1 MEELKALR
9 EWMQSAPEIDVARIE
24 ELEVAVA
31 QAVEFAEYVEGAA
44 KGAMV
49 ERAQHF
55 LSLPYAKRLA
65 ERLRMTANVPV
76 KPGREATSA

>member
-9 EWMQSAPEIDVARIE
+9 EWMAAAPEIDLARIE
-24 ELEVAVA
+24 ELEIAVA

-49 ERAQHF
+49 ERARYF

-65 ERLRMTANVPV
+65 ERLHMRPNA
-76 KPGREATSA
+76 